1 MGDER
6 ATRPEHDSM
15 GTVYAPAD
23 CCWGAQTQRSREN
36 FPIGVGHETMP
47 EEIVRAFG
55 LLKLAAA
62 RVNHELLPEKMTEE
76 KLAVIGQAPAG
87 VLALFALEGAQG
99 PPVRL
104 RLHHRGAAAH
114 PQRRDRQAGILSLFT
129 FSKSPFQHC
138 MRRSISCRNR
148 SMMRFSRRLM

>member
-15 GTVYAPAD
+15 GTVYVPAD

-76 KLAVIGQAPAG
+76 KLAVIGQAAREVADGTPLDQFPLVVWQTG
-87 VLALFALEGAQG
+87 SGT
-99 PPVRL
+99 PP
-104 RLHHRGAAAH
+104 
-114 PQRRDRQAGILSLFT
+114 T
-129 FSKSPFQHC
+129 
-138 MRRSISCRNR
+138 
-148 SMMRFSRRLM
+148 